1 MKKAI
6 LLLAVAAVAAPLA
19 ASATDVEVS
28 ADVFSAY
35 VSRGSVL
42 NDEPVFQPNIWF
54 GAPAGFDFNLWATM
68 DLSDNDKSC
77 APNTRGRWSEF
88 DFTLGWSPDFLLEDA
103 PISIWIG
110 STYYTYP
117 QDTCDN
123 DYDAAIKLTGNCIL
137 NPWIRFVHECDASDN
152 VRFDI
157 GISHTFD
164 LADTVTLK
172 LSGEST
178 FGFDG
183 WMEKWNRVESS
194 EGPDGETISE
204 NTVVEGGDAGF
215 ADIMVM
221 ATLGWQVTDAWSVA
235 LKGGFST
242 LIDSDAR
249 DAADFD
255 DIDSD
260 IFYAGISTAYTF

>member
-19 ASATDVEVS
+19 ASAADVEVS

-54 GAPAGFDFNLWATM
+54 GAPAGFDFNLWGTM
-68 DLSDNDKSC
+68 DLTDNDKSC

-103 PISIWIG
+103 PVSLWIG
-110 STYYTYP
+110 STFYTYP
-117 QDTCDN
+117 QFEDDK
-123 DYDAAIKLTGNCIL
+123 DYDAALKLKANCIL
-137 NPWIRFVHECDASDN
+137 NPWIKFVHECNHSDN

-157 GISHTFD
+157 GVSHEFE
-164 LADTVTLK
+164 LADAVTLE
-172 LSGEST
+172 LSAEST

-183 WMEKWNRVESS
+183 WMEKWNRT
-194 EGPDGETISE
+194 EGDEGAET
-204 NTVVEGGDAGF
+204 TVVEGGDAGF

-260 IFYAGISTAYTF
+260 IFYAGVSTCFAF